1 MQTTSIIYMFGV
13 ENNKA
18 DPQKTSD
25 FKTSQ

>member
-1 MQTTSIIYMFGV
+1 MQTTNIIYLFGV
-13 ENNKA
+13 ENNNA